1 MEKEIIRRNILDYKE
16 VLRSRRF
23 VPRDLQIDYAFLRET
38 GKVAAI
44 LGPRRAGKST
54 FLLQIADSHD
64 LEDGARIHI
73 DFSEIVWS
81 EFAGADPEEWTRLY
95 EVALSLHRHPV
106 FLLDEIQEVAD
117 FSKGVRTL
125 TNRGCPVFLTGSN
138 AELFH
143 RELST
148 VLRGKVLTYT
158 LFPLSF
164 AEFLRFRGKTFG
176 ASLSTREA
184 ADRRDLLLEYLAW
197 GGFPEVVI
205 ADTPELKRSL
215 LESYLD
221 VMLFRDVVERHS
233 VQNIQALERVVRKA
247 LLGLTKEISVHRWYN
262 ELQSEGVRVG
272 KDTLYGYLSNLQE
285 AFFFFVVK
293 NLAAPTGNRKVY
305 LVDNGLYS
313 RVRNRPDLGK
323 LLENQVFVDLLRQGC
338 HPHFLRNDDG
348 EIDFITDDWIVQVC
362 LELSDANR
370 RREEQPLADGTTKY
384 PNREAAIVTL
394 DNYPEFAGS
403 LEHRG

>member
-1 MEKEIIRRNILDYKE
+1 MDKETIRRNILDYKE
-16 VLRSRRF
+16 VPGSRRF

-44 LGPRRAGKST
+44 LGPRRAGKPT

-64 LEDGARIHI
+64 LEEGARIHI

-81 EFAGADPEEWTRLY
+81 EFAGADPAEWTRLY
-95 EVALSLHRHPV
+95 EAALSLHRHPV
-106 FLLDEIQEVAD
+106 FLLDEIQKVAD

-125 TNRGCPVFLTGSN
+125 TNRGCPVFLTGSS
-138 AELFH
+138 AGLFH

-158 LFPLSF
+158 MFPLSF
-164 AEFLRFRGKTFG
+164 AEFLRFRGKRFG

-205 ADTPELKRSL
+205 AETPELKRSL

-233 VQNIQALERVVRKA
+233 VQ
-247 LLGLTKEISVHRWYN
+247 
-262 ELQSEGVRVG
+262 
-272 KDTLYGYLSNLQE
+272 
-285 AFFFFVVK
+285 
-293 NLAAPTGNRKVY
+293 
-305 LVDNGLYS
+305 
-313 RVRNRPDLGK
+313 
-323 LLENQVFVDLLRQGC
+323 
-338 HPHFLRNDDG
+338 
-348 EIDFITDDWIVQVC
+348 
-362 LELSDANR
+362 
-370 RREEQPLADGTTKY
+370 
-384 PNREAAIVTL
+384 
-394 DNYPEFAGS
+394 
-403 LEHRG
+403 